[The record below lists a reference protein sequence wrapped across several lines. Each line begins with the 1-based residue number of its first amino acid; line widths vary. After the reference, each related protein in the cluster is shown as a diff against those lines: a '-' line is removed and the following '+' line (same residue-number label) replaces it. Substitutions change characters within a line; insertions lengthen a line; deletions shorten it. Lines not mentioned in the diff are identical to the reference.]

1 MTLNCWTSE
10 DCLLVWSSLK
20 EHRQYFLLAPHLPTI
35 ICKSL
40 LEQLLPLLLTFPFSI
55 NTLKSPNLDAAKSS
69 SPNALLRRE
78 VRPRWFSLR
87 NVQVLASKDI
97 PSIGGRRLTEAPGH
111 SHSPRPPG
119 ASGAGTPG
127 PAQTSRSPAV
137 PSVRSSPEPSRAPGR
152 PHSRARQSPGRRVT
166 GTTPGPP
173 PTPQPGQ
180 VPGLLADTHPT
191 PTAPRPPLPQLPP
204 PPPASP
210 PARSLLL
217 RGVRAGA
224 ATPPDPPRVRTAQ
237 SPDPERR
244 HRRRRRRR
252 HRPLSFPPSSL
263 SASLPPRPA

>member
-1 MTLNCWTSE
+1 MTINCWTSE

-20 EHRQYFLLAPHLPTI
+20 EHRQCFLLAPHLPTI

-87 NVQVLASKDI
+87 NVQVLASKNI
-97 PSIGGRRLTEAPGH
+97 PSIGGLRLTEAPGH

-137 PSVRSSPEPSRAPGR
+137 PSVRRSPEPSRAPGR

-191 PTAPRPPLPQLPP
+191 PTAPRPPPP
-204 PPPASP
+204 PPPLASP

-244 HRRRRRRR
+244 RRRRRR